1 MKHFCR
7 SLFAMLLVLSV
18 LLNVALADDT
28 ATYADA
34 TFVSASCTLGLDK
47 TATFSLTTL
56 TFSNRILVSNVWLE
70 QKVDNKWVYV
80 KSLAVPAT
88 VATNTISYY
97 ASISYASAITTK
109 GTFRI
114 GFTADADGSRTTRY
128 SGSQRY

>member
-1 MKHFCR
+1 MKHLCR
-7 SLFAMLLVLSV
+7 SLFAILLILSV
-18 LLNVALADDT
+18 LLNVALADGT

-34 TFVSASCTLGLDK
+34 TFLSASCTLGSDK
-47 TATFSLTTL
+47 TATFSLTTI
-56 TFSNRILVSNVWLE
+56 TFSNRILVSNAWLE
-70 QKVDNKWVYV
+70 QQVDGKWVHV

-97 ASISYASAITTK
+97 ASISYANAITTK

-128 SGSQRY
+128 SGSRRF